1 MGDLLQQCEK
11 KIGQMVLKAKET
23 RSRWLLVNIY
33 GLDKR
38 PQSVQARHIF
48 GQYFDILIGQLL
60 GHVPHHAVWIIVT
73 SGSPEGGELSL
84 DVGRVLAG
92 EAWILGLLDPGTT
105 RTMTGGTGSQTAA
118 HVAPM

>member
-1 MGDLLQQCEK
+1 MRE

-23 RSRWLLVNIY
+23 RSRWLLVNINR
-33 GLDKR
+33 LDKR

-48 GQYFDILIGQLL
+48 GQHFDILIGQLL
-60 GHVPHHAVWIIVT
+60 GHIPHHAVRIVVT
-73 SGSPEGGELSL
+73 SGSPEGGELGL

-105 RTMTGGTGSQTAA
+105 RI
-118 HVAPM
+118 